1 MSSLSKREIEKI
13 LRTLERDREF
23 RYALMGLLGF
33 KELLERFEKLEERQ
47 LRLEERFS
55 QLEERQI
62 KLEERFQ
69 LLEKR
74 FQRLEERHLRLE
86 RRFQKLDERFQRLE
100 QRQLRLE
107 ERFQR
112 LEQRFQSLEE
122 RYLRLEQRFQRLEE
136 RFRLLEERFQKL
148 EQRQLHLEERFQRLE
163 ERQLKLEQRFQKL
176 EERHLKLEQ
185 RFQRL
190 EEEFRRLSERVLRVE
205 QALVNMMRMM
215 NTIAHRFGIL
225 TEEAFR
231 SAMKHVVEEVLGAG
245 VVGRWIHHDKEGI
258 VYGHPS
264 IVEVD
269 VVVKDGQ
276 HVLVEIKSQVTQ
288 ADVAEMH
295 RIGLLYER
303 AEGVKPR
310 LVIVGGFVD
319 ERARALAERL
329 GVEIAPIT
337 PQ

>member
-1 MSSLSKREIEKI
+1 MSSLSKREIERI

-55 QLEERQI
+55 HLEERQI

-86 RRFQKLDERFQRLE
+86 RRFQKLEERFQRLE

-107 ERFQR
+107 ERFQK
-112 LEQRFQSLEE
+112 LEQRFQK
-122 RYLRLEQRFQRLEE
+122 LEE

-163 ERQLKLEQRFQKL
+163 ERQLKLERRLQKL